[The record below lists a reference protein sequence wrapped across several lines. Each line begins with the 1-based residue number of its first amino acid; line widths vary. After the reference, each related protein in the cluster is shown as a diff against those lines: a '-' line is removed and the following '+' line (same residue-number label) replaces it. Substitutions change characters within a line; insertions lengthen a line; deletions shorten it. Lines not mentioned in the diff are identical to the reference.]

1 MKKPIALCVV
11 ASLFLGACA
20 TVPSGPSVMV
30 LPGSGKDFNQFQYDD
45 ATCRQFAMQ
54 QAGTTPE
61 RAGAQSTA
69 TGAVVGTLVGAALG
83 AAIGAAAGSPATGA
97 AVGAGAGL
105 LGGTAVGAGNASAAE
120 ASVQRRYDA
129 SYIQCMYA
137 KGNQVPVARGSQPAY
152 TAPAAAVP
160 PPPPPPPANVA
171 PSAVPPPPAGMP
183 PAPPPGVG
191 TWSR

>member
-1 MKKPIALCVV
+1 
-11 ASLFLGACA
+11 
-20 TVPSGPSVMV
+20 MV

-137 KGNQVPVARGSQPAY
+137 RGNQVPVARGSQPVY